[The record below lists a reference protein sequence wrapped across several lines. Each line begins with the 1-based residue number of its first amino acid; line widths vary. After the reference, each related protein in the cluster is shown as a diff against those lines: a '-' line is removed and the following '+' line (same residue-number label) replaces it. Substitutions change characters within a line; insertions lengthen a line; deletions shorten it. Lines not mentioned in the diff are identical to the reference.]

1 MSNTSKGA
9 LWTGRIITA
18 LVVLFLAF
26 DAITKLIREPHTIAA
41 AAQMGIKGDTI
52 VVIGA
57 ILACCLVVY
66 LIPRAALIG
75 AVLLTGYLG
84 GATATNLVLGQSVVL
99 CLFPVAFGVLVWL
112 GLFLR
117 DDRVR
122 ALYAPRSGT
131 I

>member
-1 MSNTSKGA
+1 MPSTSKGA
-9 LWTGRIITA
+9 LWTGRIITG

-41 AAQMGIKGDTI
+41 AAQMGIKGDMI
-52 VVIGA
+52 VTIGA

-66 LIPRAALIG
+66 LIPRASLVG

-84 GATATNLVLGQSVVL
+84 GATATNLILGQSFLL
-99 CLFPVAFGVLVWL
+99 CMFPVVFGILVWL

-117 DDRVR
+117 DERVG
-122 ALYAPRSGT
+122 ALIAPRT
-131 I
+131 